1 MLKKERNTIK
11 YRNKHLKFSLVI
23 TYRDGFVLLHKTGNN
38 PCSRS
43 INAVAGQQQSILNLN
58 TSLVINTLE
67 CYMCNGSS
75 IFPGSNIQLN
85 NSPIGKYPDNSYY
98 TSATAS
104 SRYAGH
110 CWRSKNEKWV
120 TYFYGCQDIHGS
132 SKARQ
137 WIKTYMHILST
148 CWRCCWRR
156 VELIQ
161 TAHPRWLIDLIYQSL
176 NSAVQLKLEY
186 FVNKSSDYSLHDT
199 VEPIFKLP
207 LAAS

>member
-1 MLKKERNTIK
+1 M
-11 YRNKHLKFSLVI
+11 
-23 TYRDGFVLLHKTGNN
+23 
-38 PCSRS
+38 
-43 INAVAGQQQSILNLN
+43 NAVAGQQQSILNLN

-67 CYMCNGSS
+67 CYMCSGSS
-75 IFPGSNIQLN
+75 IFPGSNIKLN
-85 NSPIGKYPDNSYY
+85 NSSMGKYPGNSYY
-98 TSATAS
+98 TSATAR

-110 CWRSKNEKWV
+110 CWQSKNEKVSDLLQWV
-120 TYFYGCQDIHGS
+120 PRHTW
-132 SKARQ
+132 R
-137 WIKTYMHILST
+137 IKTYMHTLST

-186 FVNKSSDYSLHDT
+186 FVNKSSDYSLHET